1 MMELLTP
8 LAYLPSPS
16 WNGFSIGP
24 LKIHAYALMIL
35 LGIVLAIWLGMKRW
49 KERGGN
55 PEAIYDVAF
64 WAVPFGLIGGRLYHV
79 FSSPDAYFGPGYD
92 GTGDPRKIIEIWNG
106 GLGIWGAVALG
117 AVGAWI
123 AARRHGY
130 RFSAVLDVLAPGVL
144 LAQALGRWGNWF
156 NQELFGAP
164 TELPWG
170 LKVDAAHVPAGYSAE
185 TLFHP
190 TFLYES
196 LWNIAGVLLLLLIDR
211 RWPLRGGKMFWSY
224 VAYYT
229 LGRVWIEMLRIDQA
243 EMITLFGVTARL
255 NVWTSILM
263 FVIAVAVLVWLLM
276 RERVNPAADTI
287 YLPGYPKETDSAE
300 PVTGQEV
307 TDGKETSTTHR

>member
-1 MMELLTP
+1 MELLST

-16 WNGFSIGP
+16 WDGFSIGP
-24 LKIHAYALMIL
+24 LKIHAYALAIM
-35 LGIVLAIWLGMKRW
+35 LGIVLALWLGMKRW

-55 PEAIYDVAF
+55 PDAIYDIAF
-64 WAVPFGLIGGRLYHV
+64 WAIPFGLIGGRLYHV

-92 GTGDPRKIIEIWNG
+92 GTGDPAKIIEIWNG

-123 AARRHGY
+123 ATRGPGY
-130 RFSAVLDVLAPGVL
+130 RFSSVLDVLAPGIL
-144 LAQALGRWGNWF
+144 LAQAVGRWGNWF

-164 TELPWG
+164 TDLPWG
-170 LKVDAAHVPAGYSAE
+170 LKVDPDRVPAGYPVD

-196 LWNIAGVLLLLLIDR
+196 LWNIVGVIILLAIDR
-211 RWPLRGGKMFWSY
+211 RWALRGGKMFWAY

-263 FVIAVAVLVWLLM
+263 FMIAVAVLVWLVM
-276 RERVNPAADTI
+276 RERVHPTADSI
-287 YLPGYPKETDSAE
+287 YRPGYPKTTPATAETTD
-300 PVTGQEV
+300 VEV
-307 TDGKETSTTHR
+307 TDEKESSPTHR